1 MRVQFDRFYTYAEL
15 TETLDAWAA
24 EHPQLFEVE
33 SIGRSFEDRDIWL
46 CTVTNGE
53 TGPPQEKPAVFV
65 HAQIHAMEF
74 TGTT

>member
-46 CTVTNGE
+46 CTVTNG
-53 TGPPQEKPAVFV
+53 
-65 HAQIHAMEF
+65 
-74 TGTT
+74 